1 MTTTFNQRSGEMKRH
16 WKHKTEKT
24 HSQVKLTDTKV
35 NLYPKP
41 ADYLQSEVAEI
52 LGENV
57 LLT

>member
-16 WKHKTEKT
+16 WKHKTEET

-35 NLYPKP
+35 DLYPKS
-41 ADYLQSEVAEI
+41 ADFLHSLVAEI